1 MMHTVKQ
8 LLRATRRSAQ
18 LAEQLAEM
26 VDNEMWKQ
34 QLALYLEDIQR
45 QYQLWQ
51 YIHHLLAGAYE
62 ESVVEE
68 KTVKASAA
76 DFVHALCCNELEKGM
91 LCQRASE
98 KLSGAA
104 RKAADQSLQQAI
116 QYSRLFFTMMQT
128 QLVPQIER

>member
-62 ESVVEE
+62 ESVEE
-68 KTVKASAA
+68 KAVKASVA

-104 RKAADQSLQQAI
+104 RKAADQSLQQTI

-128 QLVPQIER
+128 QLAPQIER

>member
-1 MMHTVKQ
+1 MHTVKQ

-68 KTVKASAA
+68 KTVKASVA